1 MFTLSSKY
9 SLTYVLIAVNVGV
22 YAYTALL
29 SGNFI
34 TISDKVLAQYG
45 QYNLLVREYGWYWQ
59 LFTAMFVHVNIV
71 HIVGN
76 MLFLLIFGFRAEEMF
91 RPHEYLIIYLLSGFS
106 GNLLTLILPL
116 NYLSAGASGAI
127 FGMFGAVTIYARRA
141 FNQPIIGAL
150 AYAFILLV
158 LSAGLN
164 VNVFAHFGG
173 LVVGLLTGYKL
184 AETRMSKKAYEYSYS
199 YSTKP

>member
-9 SLTYVLIAVNVGV
+9 SLTYIFIAVNVAV
-22 YAYTALL
+22 YAYTAFL
-29 SGNFI
+29 SGSFI
-34 TISDKVLAQYG
+34 TISEEVIAQYG
-45 QYNLLVREYGWYWQ
+45 QYNRLVLEYGWYWQ

-76 MLFLLIFGFRAEEMF
+76 MLFLLIFGLRAEEMF

-158 LSAGLN
+158 LSAGMR

-173 LVVGLLTGYKL
+173 LVVGLLMGYGL
-184 AETRMSKKAYEYSYS
+184 AETRLSKKAHQYSYS

>member
-9 SLTYVLIAVNVGV
+9 SLTYILIAVNVAV
-22 YAYTALL
+22 YAYMAFL

-34 TISDKVLAQYG
+34 TINYEVLLQYG
-45 QYNLLVREYGWYWQ
+45 QSNEYVFGGQYWQ
-59 LFTAMFVHVNIV
+59 LITAMFVHVSIM

-76 MLFLLIFGFRAEEMF
+76 MLFLLIFGLRAEEMF

-106 GNLLTLILPL
+106 GNLLTLILPF
-116 NYLSAGASGAI
+116 YLSAGASGAI

-158 LSAGLN
+158 LSAGMR
-164 VNVFAHFGG
+164 VNVIAHFGG
-173 LVVGLLTGYKL
+173 LVVGLLMGYGL
-184 AETRMSKKAYEYSYS
+184 AETRLSKKAHQYSYS

>member
-9 SLTYVLIAVNVGV
+9 SLTYVLIAVNVAV
-22 YAYTALL
+22 YAYTAFL
-29 SGNFI
+29 SGSFT
-34 TISDKVLAQYG
+34 TISDEVLVQYG
-45 QYNLLVREYGWYWQ
+45 QYNLLVLEYGWYWQ

-76 MLFLLIFGFRAEEMF
+76 MLFLLIFGLRAEEMF

-141 FNQPIIGAL
+141 FNQPIMGAL
-150 AYAFILLV
+150 VYAFILLM

-173 LVVGLLTGYKL
+173 LVVGLLLGYGL
-184 AETRMSKKAYEYSYS
+184 AETRLSRKAHQYSYS